1 MVLFDKDGLIKRYT
15 SAEQILEEFFQL
27 RLEFYGKR
35 RVALIEARAHTPG
48 HAPPAMS

>member
-15 SAEQILEEFFQL
+15 SAEHILEEFFQL

-35 RVALIEARAHTPG
+35 RIALIEARAHIPG
-48 HAPPAMS
+48 HAPALMS